1 MQEDFERAQLQLQ
14 VWELKYWNWGQES
27 CDLQGSEGLLTGERG
42 VEEPVGG
49 FEAAKGLFVVWPAK
63 VGAASLGVVA
73 GGFGVVSN
81 PLVVTPAFVVGL
93 VVTTGFI
100 VGFVVWAT
108 TKIQI

>member
-27 CDLQGSEGLLTGERG
+27 CDVQGSEGLLTGERG

-73 GGFGVVSN
+73 VGFGVVSN
-81 PLVVTPAFVVGL
+81 PLVVTPAFVVGF